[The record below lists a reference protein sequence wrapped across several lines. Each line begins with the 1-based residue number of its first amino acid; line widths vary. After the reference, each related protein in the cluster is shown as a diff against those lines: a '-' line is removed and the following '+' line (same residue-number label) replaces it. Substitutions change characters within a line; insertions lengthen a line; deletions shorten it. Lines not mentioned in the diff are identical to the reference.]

1 MYDSDWLNG
10 LISEKQ
16 IFKTAFTHR
25 SYLNEVKSPNT
36 TGDLLESNERLEFL
50 GDAVL
55 SFIISSK
62 LYNLREQDT
71 EGELTNLRA
80 YIVKT
85 TSLAK
90 ASQKLKLGTFL
101 SLSKGEELSGGRENT
116 QLLANTYEALLG
128 AIYVDQGIEKAKDF
142 VEETLVP
149 LFVNE
154 LKSGPPKDAKSL
166 LQELTQNQ
174 TKQSPRYKIIDSV
187 GPDHAKEFTVGVFV
201 QNREIGVGKGA
212 SKQVAEEEAAQD
224 ALKLYDTH
232 NITIEKI

>member
-25 SYLNEVKSPNT
+25 SYLNEVKSPST

-224 ALKLYDTH
+224 ALKLFDTH